1 MHIFYYVVAL
11 CSWSVLGKTLT
22 ASEETLSINS
32 SRGRPILW
40 GPYRP
45 NVYFGMRARTP
56 DSPLIGLMWA
66 PLHDGDIVDSDL
78 RHTCEQADH
87 MRGYGWTE
95 YDVRHGGMQTLH
107 DAENGLDMETSLV
120 MPERDEQRG
129 SWAARIKVSPAAGT
143 DKAINSTIILYIG
156 LGTPHLTP
164 PSALNCEVSSGIV
177 RCVGSTPRIGDFQ
190 LSMSRV
196 GVGSSVDVWGS
207 SVSDDNVWQAK
218 ATFLDNRRAKT
229 DDGPP
234 NKNIYFLEATSEGE
248 SEFDIVF
255 SSGSVQNTLN
265 SIDLDREMRLARSS
279 FSSRFDALYRP
290 QSPFSDTAF
299 AGCSK
304 ALLSNLLGGLGYFY
318 GDSRVDAPRSLDNGG
333 TTTGFWKAAKGTKV
347 LHKSHV
353 LSSSPSELFS
363 FVPSRPFFPRG
374 FLWDEGF
381 HLLLV
386 LKWDLDL
393 AIEVLVSWIDLI
405 DENGWIAREQILG
418 AEARSKV
425 PPEFQIQHS
434 QHANPPTLFLAVG
447 AICEILSANGRSY
460 HGHDSKYLK
469 DPETGIDFIR
479 KIYPLMERQY
489 TWFRRTQAGNMNY
502 TRPYSPREG
511 YRWRGRTPGNTFASG
526 LDDYPRAEPPHPG
539 ELHVDAL
546 SWVGA
551 MADSLGRV
559 AAFLDDGS
567 ASVGFAKERKEIVST
582 IDALHWSAKANTF
595 CDASVDDDNNHVF
608 TCHKGCVSLF
618 PFMLGLMVVND
629 SRLDT
634 ILSLLQ
640 DPNHLWSP
648 HGIRSLSRMDPYY
661 GTDEDYWRSPIWVNI
676 NYLLVKQLLIL
687 VSTPGPYSGRA
698 RHLYNDLRRN
708 IVTTVYDS
716 WQETGFAWEQYNAE
730 TGAGQRTQ
738 HFTGWTALVVDMM
751 AMPDL
756 ERNETIF
763 RVATSDQFMPPHHLW
778 LAIAILILIFTFRKR
793 LPRLIRR

>member
-1 MHIFYYVVAL
+1 MHVFYYVVAL
-11 CSWSVLGKTLT
+11 FSWSVLGKPLT

-32 SRGRPILW
+32 SRDWPILW

-66 PLHDGDIVDSDL
+66 PLHNGDIVDSDL

-129 SWAARIKVSPAAGT
+129 SWAARVKVSPAAGT

-156 LGTPHLTP
+156 LGTSHLTP
-164 PSALNCEVSSGIV
+164 PSALDCEVSSGIV

-190 LSMSRV
+190 LSMSRA

-218 ATFLDNRRAKT
+218 A
-229 DDGPP
+229 
-234 NKNIYFLEATSEGE
+234 
-248 SEFDIVF
+248 
-255 SSGSVQNTLN
+255 
-265 SIDLDREMRLARSS
+265 IDLDREMRHARSS
-279 FSSRFDALYRP
+279 FSERFDAVYRP
-290 QSPFSDTAF
+290 QSPFSGTAF
-299 AGCSK
+299 ADCSK

-318 GDSRVDAPRSLDNGG
+318 GHSRVDAQRSLDNEE

-347 LHKSHV
+347 LHKPHV

-393 AIEVLVSWIDLI
+393 AMEVLVSWFDLI
-405 DENGWIAREQILG
+405 DEDGWIAREQILG

-425 PPEFQIQHS
+425 PTEFQIQHS

-460 HGHDSKYLK
+460 HGHGSKYLK
-469 DPETGIDFIR
+469 DPETGIAFIR

-526 LDDYPRAEPPHPG
+526 LDDYPRAELPHPG

-551 MADSLGRV
+551 MADSLGKV

-582 IDALHWSAKANTF
+582 LDALHWSAKANTF
-595 CDASVDDDNNHVF
+595 CDASVDDDNKHVF
-608 TCHKGCVSLF
+608 DCHKGYVSLF

-629 SRLDT
+629 SRLDA

-676 NYLLVKQLLIL
+676 NYLLVKQMLIL
-687 VSTPGPYSGRA
+687 ASTPGPYSRRA
-698 RHLYNDLRRN
+698 RQLYNDLRRN

-738 HFTGWTALVVDMM
+738 HFTGWTALVVDVM

-756 ERNETIF
+756 EIKEAIF
-763 RVATSDQFMPPHHLW
+763 RVAPSDQFMPPHHLW
-778 LAIAILILIFTFRKR
+778 LAIAILILLFTFQKR
-793 LPRLIRR
+793 LPRLMRR